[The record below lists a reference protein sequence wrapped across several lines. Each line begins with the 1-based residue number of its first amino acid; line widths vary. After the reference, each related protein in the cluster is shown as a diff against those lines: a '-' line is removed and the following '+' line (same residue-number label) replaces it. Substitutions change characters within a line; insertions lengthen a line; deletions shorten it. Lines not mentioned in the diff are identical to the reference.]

1 MTFRGWLARCLAS
14 LLFISAVGSPPAIA
28 QTVTGE
34 IRGTVRDSSG
44 GVLPGVTVTA
54 VNTQTG
60 LKRTDTTNGA
70 GGYVFPSLPLG
81 TYTVSAE
88 LEGFRKAERTG
99 FALAADGRITADFSM
114 AIGSLTETVT
124 VEAIRGDTVNRTS
137 GEVSR
142 VVDGETIRSLALSG
156 RNYLELAS
164 LIPGAVMLDDDQ
176 MAVMTGLGTGGTIIN
191 GNRGNSNN
199 LTVDG
204 GFNLDSGSNASMI
217 NNVGIDFI
225 EQVAI
230 QTSNFAADK
239 GRNAGASINV
249 VTRSGTNAFKGSAF
263 ETFRDESLHAANYFA
278 PKDPSGKRI
287 KAKEDFNN
295 YGGGIGGPIV
305 KNKLFFFTGMEFRS
319 LDRQESPQR
328 RTLPTRAELRGDF
341 NARVLGPD
349 GVAGTTDD
357 NGIPNSLVNPATG
370 QVFPGNIIPS
380 SLFTTDGRAIASVYE
395 KMIGLA
401 AEYSDTPTANNTTFQ
416 LDFPFDFRQDLL
428 RVDYRHSAS
437 QALYLRYLH
446 DKYDLIEPRGTFIGA
461 NMPTIPTNRVR
472 PGYGVQLAHTWIV
485 RENLFNDMKGTASW
499 NGQRIPP
506 AGENWKRDTYGFQFP
521 QAFDRGRY
529 DLDGIPRITFSGTGA
544 PAQIVG
550 PSGSLLSPTT
560 DMTFT
565 DNLTWLKSAHTL
577 RSGVVITRNRKDQNG
592 RNEHTGDVTF
602 NPTNNP
608 RSTGY
613 AFADAL
619 LGNFRTYSEGGDD
632 PLGFFRFT
640 QYGGYVSDT
649 WRVQKNLSLEMGL
662 RYEYQQ
668 PIYTQANNITN
679 FDPALYDPTKAATL
693 NPAGAIINVGANR
706 YTGLIRAGS
715 GVPASEEDRVTLD
728 PAAAALIPTGAPRG
742 LYKTSHLFMPR
753 FSGAYTLRQDWVI
766 RGGVGLFYDRPE
778 GNVIFSQTNLPPF
791 VPSVSV
797 ENGNLANPLAG
808 AASAASVLGNISALD
823 PNIDT
828 PRQLQYS
835 IGVQRELPGG
845 HFAEITYVG
854 NQGRHLLW
862 QPNINIPTFAV
873 ETANALLPAAERAAT
888 NYLRPYQGYANI
900 TQRRSDSFSDFNS
913 AQFYLNK
920 RRGDLRYSV
929 SYTFGKTT
937 GLGSG
942 NGDNQLEDEGWRPT
956 DTDVD
961 LSYFVGPTSFDRRH
975 ALIVSPTYTPRYLR
989 ARRDVIGQLFGG
1001 WEISGKIRW
1010 QSGQYLTVTGNTVQ
1024 GGRRADYVGG
1034 EISLDDRSAARW
1046 FNTAAF
1052 AAAPTERRGNA
1063 TVGMVEGPHWRQA
1076 DVSLRKVFRFSSSK
1090 NIELRADVFNVFNTV
1105 NLGNPNTATDNS
1117 AYGTITSAR
1126 IPRQSQFS
1134 LRFTF

>member
-1 MTFRGWLARCLAS
+1 MQFSRVAACLLAAV
-14 LLFISAVGSPPAIA
+14 LFSAATSAA

-34 IRGTVRDSSG
+34 IRGTVRDTSG
-44 GVLPGVTVTA
+44 GVLPGVTVT
-54 VNTQTG
+54 VTNTGTG
-60 LKRTDTTNGA
+60 LTRTDATNDTGT
-70 GGYVFPSLPLG
+70 YVFPSLPIG
-81 TYTVSAE
+81 NYTITAE
-88 LEGFRKAERTG
+88 LQGFRKAERTG
-99 FALAADGRITADFSM
+99 FALVADGRLTADFSLGVG
-114 AIGSLTETVT
+114 ALTETVT

-137 GEVSR
+137 GELQR
-142 VVDGETIRSLALSG
+142 VVDGETVRSLALSG

-164 LIPGAVMLDDDQ
+164 LVPGAVMLADDQ
-176 MAVMTGLGTGGTIIN
+176 MAVMTGLGTGDTVIN

-204 GFNLDSGSNASMI
+204 GFNLDSGSNGSMI

-249 VTRSGTNAFKGSAF
+249 VTRSGTNRFTGSLF
-263 ETFRDESLHAANYFA
+263 ETFRDESLHAPNHFA
-278 PKDPSGKRI
+278 PRDPNGKPI

-305 KNKLFFFTGMEFRS
+305 RNKLFFFTGMEFRS

-328 RTLPTRAELRGDF
+328 RTLPTRAELGGDF
-341 NARVLGPD
+341 SARIAGAD
-349 GVAGTTDD
+349 GVPGTADD
-357 NGIPNSLVNPATG
+357 NNIADRLVNPATG
-370 QVFPGNIIPS
+370 QPFPGNVIPS
-380 SLFTTDGRAIASVYE
+380 SMFTTDGRAIAAVYE
-395 KMIGLA
+395 RMIGLA

-428 RVDYRHSAS
+428 RIDYRQSS
-437 QALYLRYLH
+437 SSSFYMRYLH
-446 DKYDLIEPRGTFIGA
+446 DKYDLVEPRGTFINA

-472 PGYGVQLAHTWIV
+472 PGYGVQLAHTWIA
-485 RENLFNDMKGTASW
+485 RQNLFNDFKATASW

-506 AGENWKRDTYGFQFP
+506 AGENWKRETYGFRFP

-529 DLDGIPRITFSGTGA
+529 DLEGIPRVSFSGTGA

-550 PSGSLLSPTT
+550 PSQSLLSPTT
-560 DMTFT
+560 DITFT
-565 DNLTWLKSAHTL
+565 NTLTWIKDAHTL
-577 RSGVVITRNRKDQNG
+577 RSGVTVTRNRKDQNG
-592 RNEHTGDVTF
+592 RNQHTGDVSF
-602 NPTNNP
+602 NPSGNP
-608 RSTGY
+608 NSTGY

-619 LGNFRTYSEGGDD
+619 LGNFRSYSEGGDD

-640 QYGGYVSDT
+640 QYGAYLSDT
-649 WRVQKNLSLEMGL
+649 WRVRENLSLEMGL

-668 PIYTQANNITN
+668 PIYTQGNNITN
-679 FDPALYDPTKAATL
+679 FDPALYDPAAAAVL
-693 NPAGAIINVGANR
+693 NRNGSIASVGTNR

-715 GVPASEEDRVTLD
+715 GIPDDQTDRVTLD
-728 PAAAALIPTGAPRG
+728 PVAAALIPTGAPRG

-753 FSGAYTLRQDWVI
+753 FSGAYTLSERWVI

-808 AASAASVLGNISALD
+808 AAAAASVLGGITALD
-823 PNIDT
+823 PNLET

-835 IGVQRELPGG
+835 VGVQRELPGG
-845 HFAEITYVG
+845 HFAELTYVG
-854 NQGRHLLW
+854 NRGRNLLW
-862 QPNINIPTFAV
+862 QPDINIPTFEE
-873 ETANALLPAAERAAT
+873 ETANQLLPSALRANT
-888 NYLRPYQGYANI
+888 NFLRPYKGYSAI

-913 AQFYLNK
+913 VQFYLNK
-920 RRGDLRYSV
+920 RRGDIRYSV
-929 SYTFGKTT
+929 SYTLGKAT

-942 NGDNQLEDEGWRPT
+942 NGDNILDDEGWRPT
-956 DTDVD
+956 DNVD

-975 ALIVSPTYTPRYLR
+975 ALVIIPTYTPAFLR
-989 ARRDVIGQLFGG
+989 DRRDILGSVLGG

-1010 QSGQYLTVTGNTVQ
+1010 QSGAYLTPTGDTLIGV
-1024 GGRRADYVGG
+1024 RRADYVGG
-1034 EISLDDRSAARW
+1034 EIGIDNPDQTRW
-1046 FNTAAF
+1046 FNTEAF
-1052 AAAPTERRGNA
+1052 AAAPVERRGNA
-1063 TVGMVEGPHWRQA
+1063 RVGMIQGPHWRQA
-1076 DVSLRKVFRFSSSK
+1076 DLSMRKRFTLGGSR
-1090 NIELRADVFNVFNTV
+1090 NIELRADVFNVFNTL
-1105 NLGNPNTATDNS
+1105 NLNNPNTRTDDA
-1117 AYGTITSAR
+1117 AYGTINSAR

-1134 LRFTF
+1134 LRFQF